1 MLAVGSSAA
10 LFVTC
15 SCKRDFLRGFTLLE
29 IMIVLTIAGLLVA
42 VSVPS
47 AAKLYQS
54 MVYRSAVGDARALL
68 EAARYQALT
77 QGVSVDVLVQPDTRR
92 MSIGP
97 NLLDATPLPEALSLR
112 VTGAAELQRGNQTA
126 VIRFYSDGSSSGGS
140 ISIKRNSSGGTK
152 LHVGWLLGRV
162 SLQPLLQE

>member
-1 MLAVGSSAA
+1 MGTFSKRHSSQ
-10 LFVTC
+10 
-15 SCKRDFLRGFTLLE
+15 GFTLLE

-68 EAARYQALT
+68 EAARYLALT
-77 QGVSVDVLVQPDTRR
+77 QGRSIDVLIQPGTRQMAIGENLVDVD
-92 MSIGP
+92 
-97 NLLDATPLPEALSLR
+97 PLPEALSLH
-112 VTGAAELQRGNQTA
+112 VTSAAELQRDSQTA

-140 ISIKRNSSGGTK
+140 ISIVRDSSGGST

-162 SLQPLLQE
+162 SLQPLSEE